1 MGISISSL
9 VFILAIVR
17 MLLKLWFVKGEKI
30 KISETSGK
38 RFYTWGG
45 WILCLISLVILFN
58 LDFSDMNIMRWF
70 WLCFLIIASS
80 FNAFAEWKYIR
91 ESKEYIISLVSLMIG
106 TAYILLF
113 MF

>member
-9 VFILAIVR
+9 LIILVIVR
-17 MLLKLWFVKGEKI
+17 FLIKLWFVKGEKI

-38 RFYTWGG
+38 RFYSWGA
-45 WILCLISLVILFN
+45 WILILISLVVLFN
-58 LDFSDMNIMRWF
+58 LDFSNMNIMRWF
-70 WLCFLIIASS
+70 WLFTLIIAFS

-91 ESKEYIISLVSLMIG
+91 ESKEHIISLVSLMIG
-106 TAYILLF
+106 MAYILLF